1 MKIMMLLLSL
11 FVSIQVYV
19 PNEETEQFDSAINS
33 SNSELLL
40 LNTLSA
46 FIPEELLLPRIQHEV
61 VETKLAG
68 VSTAEKNSKVSKA
81 DLDDKA
87 GQIDWSTAI
96 IILCVAVF
104 VCLINKSKKQNID

>member
-19 PNEETEQFDSAINS
+19 PNDKTEQFDSEINS
-33 SNSELLL
+33 LKSELL

-46 FIPEELLLPRIQHEV
+46 FYPEELLLPKIQHEI

-96 IILCVAVF
+96 IILCVAFF
-104 VCLINKSKKQNID
+104 VYLINKSKKQTID